1 MPYFNIVAETNQNTV
16 VTEYEPVRARADSY
30 QSEAALEQE
39 FIRLLGEQGY
49 QYLPIHNEADLIRN
63 LRERLE
69 ELNKYSFTDSEWD
82 RFLKESLANP
92 NDHIV
97 EKTRKIQEDNVQ
109 VLKRDTGETK
119 NITIIDRKNCRAQ
132 APGRRY
138 PRGLQPDRAL
148 SAGLLLGGQRPVR
161 ICPDLRYLERHQYQV
176 LFQQHAAQRHPG
188 RRKPEYQEGED
199 QQQL

>member
-82 RFLKESLANP
+82 RFLKEW
-92 NDHIV
+92 
-97 EKTRKIQEDNVQ
+97 
-109 VLKRDTGETK
+109 RD
-119 NITIIDRKNCRAQ
+119 ISR
-132 APGRRY
+132 
-138 PRGLQPDRAL
+138 
-148 SAGLLLGGQRPVR
+148 
-161 ICPDLRYLERHQYQV
+161 
-176 LFQQHAAQRHPG
+176 
-188 RRKPEYQEGED
+188 
-199 QQQL
+199 